1 MACLRTN
8 KRVAPVAQ
16 TGENAAHRPLAAFL
30 QVQRGEEV
38 GENVFFLVGDGGVD
52 GLSKFTRLTRFFSF
66 QHFANPLKIKRNIF
80 FFLFFLFFFLCAFR
94 SHTIHALHVRNRA
107 QKRLERVQHFLSVRS
122 LRLRFDNPVNILLPQ
137 IPFLCPQSLAQL
149 PLIHFHPLQRLL
161 HPLSTRPFHLA
172 LPSQKPG
179 NREFPRSLK
188 LSQRSIASQRGLQL
202 FFFALLPRILASI
215 RAFPQIRSNSQSST
229 HFERSASQS
238 LIKNYRISV
247 EAFKYRATALV
258 FRASSASSAAMSS
271 RKRSLGSWMDAT
283 ATWVVGATRSN
294 ATLACCRSRGVDSRK
309 MRAKRER
316 MEGLVRR
323 AAQEV
328 GRRANVVCVW
338 EWD

>member
-16 TGENAAHRPLAAFL
+16 AGENAAHRPLAAFL
-30 QVQRGEEV
+30 EVQRGQEV
-38 GENVFFLVGDGGVD
+38 GENVFFLVGDGGV
-52 GLSKFTRLTRFFSF
+52 GGFTRFTWFFSF

-122 LRLRFDNPVNILLPQ
+122 LRLRFNNPVNILLPQ
-137 IPFLCPQSLAQL
+137 IPFLCLQSLAQL

-202 FFFALLPRILASI
+202 FFFVFLPRILASI
-215 RAFPQIRSNSQSST
+215 RAFPKIRSDSQSST

-238 LIKNYRISV
+238 LIKKLPNLR
-247 EAFKYRATALV
+247 
-258 FRASSASSAAMSS
+258 
-271 RKRSLGSWMDAT
+271 RSLQIPRH
-283 ATWVVGATRSN
+283 GARFPRFLRFLCSDE
-294 ATLACCRSRGVDSRK
+294 L
-309 MRAKRER
+309 
-316 MEGLVRR
+316 
-323 AAQEV
+323 
-328 GRRANVVCVW
+328 
-338 EWD
+338 